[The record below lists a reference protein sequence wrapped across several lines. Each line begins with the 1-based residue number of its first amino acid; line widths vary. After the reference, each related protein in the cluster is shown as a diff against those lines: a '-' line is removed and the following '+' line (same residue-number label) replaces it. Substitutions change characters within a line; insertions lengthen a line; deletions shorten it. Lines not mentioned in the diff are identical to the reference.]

1 MADEFNTLNNMS
13 GGSQEQNYT
22 ADSNTTVNDTA
33 ADNTVNASA
42 DNQTADS
49 TATANTVNDGTAQT
63 NGNSYSNSYTTNTA
77 GMNNTAYNG
86 YYGQQ
91 NGTNYT
97 QNNNSANYNQNSNG
111 AYNTYGGAYN
121 NNYSYNGY
129 QNSGNQSYNYG
140 YSANYNQSNGNA
152 QSNTYV
158 ASTDSNADTKK
169 KKSGGKVGFAV
180 GIISAALL
188 VGGLAGFGG
197 TLIGSQLGIMTSV
210 SGEADNNSSDTSKE
224 TSSIVPPS
232 STLDT
237 STTGTPNPLDE
248 NKINDKTNST
258 LLTAEELY
266 EKVKNTVV
274 VVYNYQRVSGYT
286 EPVKYGSGSGVVFTS
301 DGYIITNAHVV
312 EDATKLT
319 VLAPDYSDPENT
331 NEYEATLIG
340 KDTYSDLA
348 VLKVEREEP
357 FEYAKLGDSDTVRVG
372 QDICVLGNP
381 KSLMNSLTKG
391 IVSGLGRASIY
402 NSAYGTST
410 IQIDAAINSGNS
422 GGGLFDMY
430 GNVIGIIDY
439 KLISNTTTTIENIG
453 FAITINDAKPIIN
466 DLMTKGYVTN
476 RPGLGINGEAISDYS
491 AYLQGLESGGLYV
504 TYISEDMPVAKSGL
518 QVGDIICKVNGTSV
532 SSISEVQN
540 IIGEL
545 NIGDT
550 VELTIYRSV
559 GGRYTTKKIN
569 VELGEI
575 ELS

>member
-1 MADEFNTLNNMS
+1 MADEFNTFGNTAD
-13 GGSQEQNYT
+13 GSQEQNYT
-22 ADSNTTVNDTA
+22 AENNTAVNDTA

-42 DNQTADS
+42 DNQMADS
-49 TATANTVNDGTAQT
+49 VATDNNVNGGTEQTTGNNYANG
-63 NGNSYSNSYTTNTA
+63 YTTNTA

-86 YYGQQ
+86 YSYGQQ

-97 QNNNSANYNQNSNG
+97 PNNNG
-111 AYNTYGGAYN
+111 TYNTYGGAYN

-129 QNSGNQSYNYG
+129 QSNGNQSYNYG
-140 YSANYNQSNGNA
+140 YSANYNQNNGNA
-152 QSNTYV
+152 QNNAQGNIYV
-158 ASTDSNADTKK
+158 ANTDSNADTSK
-169 KKSGGKVGFAV
+169 KKSGGKVGFAA

-237 STTGTPNPLDE
+237 STTGAPNPLDE

-258 LLTAEELY
+258 LLNAEELY
-266 EKVKNTVV
+266 EKVKDTVV
-274 VVYNYQRVSGYT
+274 VVYNYQRASGYT

-312 EDATKLT
+312 EGATKLT
-319 VLAPDYSDPENT
+319 VLAPDYSDSENT

-348 VLKVEREEP
+348 VLKVERDEP

>member
-1 MADEFNTLNNMS
+1 MADEFNTFGNTAD
-13 GGSQEQNYT
+13 GSQEQNYT
-22 ADSNTTVNDTA
+22 AENNTAVNDTA

-49 TATANTVNDGTAQT
+49 VATDNTVNGGTTQT
-63 NGNSYSNSYTTNTA
+63 TGNSYANGYTTNTA

-97 QNNNSANYNQNSNG
+97 QNSNG

-121 NNYSYNGY
+121 NNYRYNGY
-129 QNSGNQSYNYG
+129 QNGGNQSYNYG
-140 YSANYNQSNGNA
+140 YSANYNQSNGNS
-152 QSNTYV
+152 QGNIYV
-158 ASTDSNADTKK
+158 ANTDSNADTSK
-169 KKSGGKVGFAV
+169 KKSGGKVGFAA

-197 TLIGSQLGIMTSV
+197 TLIGSQLGITTSV
-210 SGEADNNSSDTSKE
+210 SGEADNNSSDTSKD

-237 STTGTPNPLDE
+237 STNGAPNPLDE
-248 NKINDKTNST
+248 NKINDNTNST
-258 LLTAEELY
+258 LLNAEELY
-266 EKVKNTVV
+266 EKVKDTVV
-274 VVYNYQRVSGYT
+274 MVYNYQRVTGYT
-286 EPVKYGSGSGVVFTS
+286 EPVKYGGGSGVVFTS
-301 DGYIITNAHVV
+301 DGYVITNAHVV
-312 EDATKLT
+312 EGATKLT
-319 VLAPDYSDPENT
+319 VIASDYTDSDKT

-439 KLISNTTTTIENIG
+439 KLTSNTSATIENIG

-532 SSISEVQN
+532 SSITDVQN

-550 VELTIYRSV
+550 VELTVYRST
-559 GGRYTTKKIN
+559 GARYTTKKVN

>member
-1 MADEFNTLNNMS
+1 MADEFNTFGNTAD
-13 GGSQEQNYT
+13 GSQEQNYT
-22 ADSNTTVNDTA
+22 AENNSVVNGTA
-33 ADNTVNASA
+33 AENTVNASA

-49 TATANTVNDGTAQT
+49 VSADNAVNGGTEQTA
-63 NGNSYSNSYTTNTA
+63 GNSYANGYTTNTT

-91 NGTNYT
+91 NGTGYA
-97 QNNNSANYNQNSNG
+97 QNTN
-111 AYNTYGGAYN
+111 YNTYGGAYN
-121 NNYSYNGY
+121 NNNYNYNGYPNGGNQAYNNGYYSYN
-129 QNSGNQSYNYG
+129 QNNAGAQN
-140 YSANYNQSNGNA
+140 NA
-152 QSNTYV
+152 QNNAQGNIYV
-158 ASTDSNADTKK
+158 ANAENSSDTNK
-169 KKSGGKVGFAV
+169 KKSGGKVGFAA

-197 TLIGSQLGIMTSV
+197 TLIGSQLGITTSV
-210 SGEADNNSSDTSKE
+210 SGEADNNSSDTSKD

-237 STTGTPNPLDE
+237 STNGAPNPLDE
-248 NKINDKTNST
+248 NKINDNTNST
-258 LLTAEELY
+258 LLNAEELY
-266 EKVKNTVV
+266 EKVKDTVV
-274 VVYNYQRVSGYT
+274 MVYNYQRVTGYT
-286 EPVKYGSGSGVVFTS
+286 EPVKYGGGSGVVFTS
-301 DGYIITNAHVV
+301 DGYVITNAHVV
-312 EDATKLT
+312 EGATKLT
-319 VLAPDYSDPENT
+319 VIASDYTDSDKT

-439 KLISNTTTTIENIG
+439 KLTSNTSTAIENIG

-532 SSISEVQN
+532 SSITDVQN

-550 VELTIYRSV
+550 VELTVYRST
-559 GGRYTTKKIN
+559 GARYTTKKIN

>member
-1 MADEFNTLNNMS
+1 MADEFNTFGNTAD
-13 GGSQEQNYT
+13 GSQEQNYT
-22 ADSNTTVNDTA
+22 AENNSAVNGTA
-33 ADNTVNASA
+33 AENTVNASA

-49 TATANTVNDGTAQT
+49 VSVDNTVNGGTEQT
-63 NGNSYSNSYTTNTA
+63 AGNSYANGYTANNS

-91 NGTNYT
+91 NGTGYA
-97 QNNNSANYNQNSNG
+97 QNTN
-111 AYNTYGGAYN
+111 YNTYGGAYN
-121 NNYSYNGY
+121 NYSYNGY
-129 QNSGNQSYNYG
+129 QSNGNQSYNYG
-140 YSANYNQSNGNA
+140 YSANYNQSNGNS
-152 QSNTYV
+152 QGNIYV
-158 ASTDSNADTKK
+158 ANTDSNADTSKR
-169 KKSGGKVGFAV
+169 KSGGKVGFAA

-248 NKINDKTNST
+248 NKINDKTNSS
-258 LLTAEELY
+258 LLNAEELY
-266 EKVKNTVV
+266 EKVKDTVV

-301 DGYIITNAHVV
+301 DGYVITNAHVV
-312 EDATKLT
+312 DGATKLT
-319 VLAPDYSDPENT
+319 VLAPDYSDSENT

-559 GGRYTTKKIN
+559 GGRYTTKKVN

>member
-1 MADEFNTLNNMS
+1 MTDEFNTFNNANDN
-13 GGSQEQNYT
+13 SQEQNYPT
-22 ADSNTTVNDTA
+22 
-33 ADNTVNASA
+33 ADNTVA
-42 DNQTADS
+42 DNTTVDNTVADS
-49 TATANTVNDGTAQT
+49 TTVDNSFADSANTTPQNSGDDYTNSVNG
-63 NGNSYSNSYTTNTA
+63 
-77 GMNNTAYNG
+77 NNTANNG
-86 YYGQQ
+86 YYY
-91 NGTNYT
+91 GTASNTSNYS
-97 QNNNSANYNQNSNG
+97 QSNNG
-111 AYNTYGGAYN
+111 AYNSYNNGYNNAYN
-121 NNYSYNGY
+121 NYNYNGY
-129 QNSGNQSYNYG
+129 GTGNNGNQSYYG
-140 YSANYNQSNGNA
+140 YNNNPQYNA
-152 QSNTYV
+152 QNNTYV
-158 ASTDSNADTKK
+158 ADSENDANNKK
-169 KKSGGKVGFAV
+169 KKSGGKVGFAI
-180 GIISAALL
+180 GIVAAALV
-188 VGGLAGFGG
+188 VGGFAGFGG
-197 TLIGSQLGIMTSV
+197 TLIGSQLGITTSTT
-210 SGEADNNSSDTSKE
+210 SEANGGSSTTTRDTSNL
-224 TSSIVPPS
+224 VAPS

-237 STTGTPNPLDE
+237 STNGTPNPLDE
-248 NKINDKTNST
+248 NKINDNTNST
-258 LLTAEELY
+258 LLNAEELY
-266 EKVKNTVV
+266 EKVKDTVV
-274 VVYNYQRVSGYT
+274 MVYNYQRVTGYT
-286 EPVKYGSGSGVVFTS
+286 EPVKYGGGSGVVFTS
-301 DGYIITNAHVV
+301 DGYVITNAHVV
-312 EDATKLT
+312 DGATKLT
-319 VLAPDYSDPENT
+319 VIAPDYTDSDKT

-348 VLKVEREEP
+348 VLKVERDEP

-439 KLISNTTTTIENIG
+439 KLTSNTSTTIENIG

-532 SSISEVQN
+532 SSITDVQN
-540 IIGEL
+540 IIGGL

-559 GGRYTTKKIN
+559 SGRYTTKKIT

>member
-1 MADEFNTLNNMS
+1 MADEFNTFGNTSNS
-13 GGSQEQNYT
+13 SEEQNFT
-22 ADSNTTVNDTA
+22 AENNSAVNGTA
-33 ADNTVNASA
+33 AENTVNASA

-49 TATANTVNDGTAQT
+49 VSADNAVNGGTEQTA
-63 NGNSYSNSYTTNTA
+63 GNSYANGYTTNTT

-91 NGTNYT
+91 NGTGYA
-97 QNNNSANYNQNSNG
+97 QNTN
-111 AYNTYGGAYN
+111 YNTYGGAYN
-121 NNYSYNGY
+121 NNYNYNGY
-129 QNSGNQSYNYG
+129 PNGGNQAYNNGYYSYNQNN
-140 YSANYNQSNGNA
+140 AAAQNNA
-152 QSNTYV
+152 QNNAQGNIYV
-158 ASTDSNADTKK
+158 ANTDSNADTKK
-169 KKSGGKVGFAV
+169 KKSGGKVGFAA

-197 TLIGSQLGIMTSV
+197 TLIGSQLGITTSV
-210 SGEADNNSSDTSKE
+210 SGEADNNSSDTSKD

-237 STTGTPNPLDE
+237 STNGAPNPLDE
-248 NKINDKTNST
+248 NKINDNTNST
-258 LLTAEELY
+258 LLNAEELY
-266 EKVKNTVV
+266 EKVKDTVV
-274 VVYNYQRVSGYT
+274 MVYNYQRVSGYA
-286 EPVKYGSGSGVVFTS
+286 EPVKYGGGSGVVFTS
-301 DGYIITNAHVV
+301 DGYVITNAHVV
-312 EDATKLT
+312 EGATKLT
-319 VLAPDYSDPENT
+319 VIAPDYTDSDKT

-439 KLISNTTTTIENIG
+439 KLTSSTSTTIENIG

-532 SSISEVQN
+532 SSITDVQN

-550 VELTIYRSV
+550 VELTIYRST
-559 GGRYTTKKIN
+559 GGRYTTKKVN

>member
-1 MADEFNTLNNMS
+1 MADEFNTFGNTAD
-13 GGSQEQNYT
+13 GSQEQNYT
-22 ADSNTTVNDTA
+22 AENNAVNGTT

-42 DNQTADS
+42 DNQTADGVS
-49 TATANTVNDGTAQT
+49 ADNAVNGGTAQA
-63 NGNSYSNSYTTNTA
+63 NGNSYANGYTANNS
-77 GMNNTAYNG
+77 GVNNSAYNG

-91 NGTNYT
+91 NGTGYA
-97 QNNNSANYNQNSNG
+97 QNTN
-111 AYNTYGGAYN
+111 YNTYGGAYN
-121 NNYSYNGY
+121 NNYNYNGY
-129 QNSGNQSYNYG
+129 PNGGNQAYNNGYYSYNQNN
-140 YSANYNQSNGNA
+140 AAAQNNA
-152 QSNTYV
+152 QNNAQGNIYV
-158 ASTDSNADTKK
+158 ANTDSNADTKK
-169 KKSGGKVGFAV
+169 KKSGGKVGFAA

-197 TLIGSQLGIMTSV
+197 TLIGSQLGITTSV
-210 SGEADNNSSDTSKE
+210 SGEADNNSSDTSKD

-237 STTGTPNPLDE
+237 STNGAPNPLDE
-248 NKINDKTNST
+248 NKINDNTNST
-258 LLTAEELY
+258 LLNAEELY
-266 EKVKNTVV
+266 EKVKDTVV
-274 VVYNYQRVSGYT
+274 MVYNYQRVTGYT
-286 EPVKYGSGSGVVFTS
+286 EPVKYGGGSGVMFTS
-301 DGYIITNAHVV
+301 DGYVITNAHVV
-312 EDATKLT
+312 EGATKLT
-319 VLAPDYSDPENT
+319 VIAPDYTDSDKT

-439 KLISNTTTTIENIG
+439 KLTSNTSTVIENIG

-532 SSISEVQN
+532 SSITDVQN

-550 VELTIYRSV
+550 VELTVYRST
-559 GGRYTTKKIN
+559 GGRYTTKKVN